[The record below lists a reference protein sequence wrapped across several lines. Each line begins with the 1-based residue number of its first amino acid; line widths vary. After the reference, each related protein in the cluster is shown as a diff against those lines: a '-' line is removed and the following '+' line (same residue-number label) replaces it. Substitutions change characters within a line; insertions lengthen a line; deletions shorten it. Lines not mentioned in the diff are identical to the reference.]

1 MRSALEVLMRRM
13 HSLCFLA
20 VLTLGGLSAPLAA
33 AGDKSSKSEEDKSSE
48 ATDGKS
54 SKAGEEKSSR
64 KKSSKKDEEP
74 AETPPSEH
82 SWIFS
87 GSAGLKGL
95 VGGNMWSKPS
105 GAPGDDLGFKASGGG
120 FGWGMGAYAEFRFV
134 KFVGLE
140 IDLLYDTSTL
150 FRNVTYNGV
159 VKIRERLDMTSLRV
173 PLLVKGII
181 PVPFGRIGV
190 FVGPEFVIPQS
201 AKGKNEITSG
211 REYLRDPTSPEQVEN
226 GLNAIKTSSTMLT
239 AGFGATIE
247 LPVNLELP
255 IEMRASK
262 NMSQEDAWTRRVTQ
276 NGPANFD
283 VKAQSTYEFRLTIG
297 LGYKYY

>member
-1 MRSALEVLMRRM
+1 MRRM
-13 HSLCFLA
+13 HSLCWFGVLTA
-20 VLTLGGLSAPLAA
+20 VLLSGAVAA
-33 AGDKSSKSEEDKSSE
+33 AEDKSSDSTEEKSSKS
-48 ATDGKS
+48 
-54 SKAGEEKSSR
+54 GEEKATPSGEE
-64 KKSSKKDEEP
+64 KATGEKSAKKDEDAPES
-74 AETPPSEH
+74 APSGH

-95 VGGNMWSKPS
+95 VGGNMWTKPS
-105 GAPGDDLGFKASGGG
+105 GALGDDLGFKASGGG
-120 FGWGMGAYAEFRFV
+120 FGWGLGAYAEFRFV

-150 FRNVTYNGV
+150 FRNVTYNGT
-159 VKIRERLDMTSLRV
+159 VKIRESLDMTSLRV
-173 PLLVKGII
+173 PLLFKGII

-201 AKGKNEITSG
+201 AKGKNKITSG
-211 REYLRDPTSPEQVEN
+211 RDVPMSPPADQVEN
-226 GLNAIKTSSTMLT
+226 GLKATETSSTMVT
-239 AGFGATIE
+239 AGFGATID

-262 NMSQEDAWTRRVTQ
+262 NMSQSDNWQDRVTQ
-276 NGPANFD
+276 HGPADFS
-283 VKAQSTYEFRLTIG
+283 VKAQSSYEFRVTIG

>member
-1 MRSALEVLMRRM
+1 MRCVHLLGLCGIPLGCLVLPASAL
-13 HSLCFLA
+13 
-20 VLTLGGLSAPLAA
+20 
-33 AGDKSSKSEEDKSSE
+33 AGEKTDSSKDADVTSTAEGDDKPAPE
-48 ATDGKS
+48 KTKNKATPKDADKDTD
-54 SKAGEEKSSR
+54 
-64 KKSSKKDEEP
+64 KDEESSDGSGKKP
-74 AETPPSEH
+74 H

-95 VGGNMWSKPS
+95 VGGNLWTKPS
-105 GAPGDDLGFKASGGG
+105 GAVGDDLGFKASGGG
-120 FGWGMGAYAEFRFV
+120 FGWGAGAYAEFRFV

-140 IDLLYDTSTL
+140 IDLLYDSSSL
-150 FRNVTYNGV
+150 YRNVTYNSV

-173 PLLVKGII
+173 PLLLKGII

-201 AKGKNEITSG
+201 AKGNNEITGG
-211 REYLRDPTSPEQVEN
+211 REYLQSPSPDQVEK
-226 GLNAIKTSSTMLT
+226 GLKAVEQSSTLLT
-239 AGFGATIE
+239 AGFGATID

-262 NMSQEDAWTRRVTQ
+262 NMSQPDTWQERVTQ
-276 NGPANFD
+276 HGAADFS
-283 VKAQSTYEFRLTIG
+283 VKAQSSYEFRLVIG